1 MDWIWDD
8 EDLDFDNLIWSEAIS
23 ELDDWDTINPP
34 IDILEG
40 EDEDGEL

>member
-1 MDWIWDD
+1 MNWNLVDD
-8 EDLDFDNLIWSEAIS
+8 AIYIDGLYYCDIPKD
-23 ELDDWDTINPP
+23 EEDWDETNPP

>member
-1 MDWIWDD
+1 MTWHWGDE
-8 EDLDFDNLIWSEAIS
+8 EDLEIDVD
-23 ELDDWDTINPP
+23 DDWDETDPP

>member
-1 MDWIWDD
+1 MIWSWD
-8 EDLDFDNLIWSEAIS
+8 EDE
-23 ELDDWDTINPP
+23 DDWDDDPP

>member
-1 MDWIWDD
+1 MIWNWDE
-8 EDLDFDNLIWSEAIS
+8 EDLEIDVD
-23 ELDDWDTINPP
+23 DDWDIIDPP

>member
-1 MDWIWDD
+1 MCDFIEMGSILHMFDD
-8 EDLDFDNLIWSEAIS
+8 LEIDLD
-23 ELDDWDTINPP
+23 WDETDPP

>member
-1 MDWIWDD
+1 MIWSWDEELGCYYEKYFVDD
-8 EDLDFDNLIWSEAIS
+8 EEDETD
-23 ELDDWDTINPP
+23 PP